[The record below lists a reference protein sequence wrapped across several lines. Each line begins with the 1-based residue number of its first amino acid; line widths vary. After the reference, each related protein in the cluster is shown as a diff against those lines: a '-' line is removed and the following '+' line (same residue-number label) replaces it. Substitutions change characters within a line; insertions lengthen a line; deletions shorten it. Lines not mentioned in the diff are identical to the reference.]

1 MYFNKKIVVVTGSAN
16 GIGKAI
22 VKRFLD
28 EGAIVISSDINFS
41 SKKIGD
47 NHYQKKCNAIQYRYS
62 ISSYAY

>member
-1 MYFNKKIVVVTGSAN
+1 MHFKKKVIVVTGSAN

-41 SKKIGD
+41 AFCLLKDLK
-47 NHYQKKCNAIQYRYS
+47 
-62 ISSYAY
+62 